1 MEGGIPVAGLRS
13 RRLTAGVLAV
23 PLAAVF
29 SMAYGAGPVRG
40 ADHTVAVA
48 LFYAPTPVTT
58 YTGVV
63 PEDYVAA
70 DLSTLLAAG
79 SSGRF
84 TVVPRERVRA
94 AENALHWRPDD
105 VLRFGRL
112 EQLAAAVGADRVVMG
127 WIRQFIVEGNGGG
140 GGQDF
145 DLGGGAG
152 GLITGLAVVEY
163 QVFDATQVRIVY
175 ETESEGH
182 TVGGVNLPRA
192 AQATLDDVDRRGAA
206 QLIAPL
212 TAERA
217 GP

>member
-1 MEGGIPVAGLRS
+1 MTGVRS
-13 RRLTAGVLAV
+13 CRLIARS
-23 PLAAVF
+23 LAAALGIVA
-29 SMAYGAGPVRG
+29 SIASGAAPVRG

-70 DLSTLLAAG
+70 DLSTLLAA
-79 SSGRF
+79 SSAGRL
-84 TVVPRERVRA
+84 TVVPRDRVKA
-94 AENALHWRPDD
+94 AEYALRWRTDD
-105 VLRFGRL
+105 ALRFGRL
-112 EQLAAAVGADRVVMG
+112 QQLAAAVGADRVVVG
-127 WIRQFIVEGNGGG
+127 WIRQLTVEGNGGG
-140 GGQDF
+140 GGPDF

-163 QVFDATQVRIVY
+163 QVFDAAQGRIVY

-182 TVGGVNLPRA
+182 AVGGVSLPRA

-206 QLIAPL
+206 QLIGPL
-212 TAERA
+212 TAGTA
-217 GP
+217 TP